1 VIPSMQTYQATH
13 ERLPCT
19 VSTMGFGYGIDSPL
33 LADMAKHGSG
43 SYSFIPD
50 AGFVGTIFVN
60 LMSNLLVTM
69 AQQVS
74 LVLEPDEDAVI
85 KYIYGDFKV
94 TEVGSGSKQVDL
106 GTLQYGQS
114 KDIIVQMCLKT
125 QGAYLIAQ
133 ASYELPGSSGHR
145 EQTDSV
151 EARTQTIEGDI
162 KQVPPQLFRAKF
174 VDTLASA
181 LQASQRKDAAAMLAD
196 LSREIKQCPNINGYL
211 SDLLQEIEGEASA
224 ALADD
229 SAFQKWG
236 RHYLPSLLFAHRLQ
250 ICNNFKDPAVQHY
263 GGDLFKCI
271 QDFADEQ
278 FNTLPPPQPR
288 VRPSLVRT
296 TTAPAAP
303 VNMASFN
310 DRYAG

>member
-1 VIPSMQTYQATH
+1 MSFQAQ
-13 ERLPCT
+13 
-19 VSTMGFGYGIDSPL
+19 
-33 LADMAKHGSG
+33 
-43 SYSFIPD
+43 
-50 AGFVGTIFVN
+50 VGTE
-60 LMSNLLVTM
+60 S
-69 AQQVS
+69 
-74 LVLEPDEDAVI
+74 
-85 KYIYGDFKV
+85 
-94 TEVGSGSKQVDL
+94 
-106 GTLQYGQS
+106 
-114 KDIIVQMCLKT
+114 
-125 QGAYLIAQ
+125 
-133 ASYELPGSSGHR
+133 R
-145 EQTDSV
+145 QTV

-181 LQASQRKDAAAMLAD
+181 LQASPRKDAAAMLAD

-211 SDLLQEIEGEASA
+211 TDLLQEIAGEASA

-263 GGDLFKCI
+263 GGDLFKRI

-288 VRPSLVRT
+288 VRPALVRT
-296 TTAPAAP
+296 TSAPSAP